1 MQEEKIK
8 KCYKIF
14 LENNILSNNPIIFK
28 QNFARF
34 ALKNHP
40 DKGGDSELFS
50 IINDCRDILLN
61 DFESFIYIATK
72 PKPTPK
78 PIPKP
83 IPI

>member
-40 DKGGDSELFS
+40 DKGGDAEKFKKLCQSYEVLS
-50 IINDCRDILLN
+50 D
-61 DFESFIYIATK
+61 
-72 PKPTPK
+72 
-78 PIPKP
+78 
-83 IPI
+83 